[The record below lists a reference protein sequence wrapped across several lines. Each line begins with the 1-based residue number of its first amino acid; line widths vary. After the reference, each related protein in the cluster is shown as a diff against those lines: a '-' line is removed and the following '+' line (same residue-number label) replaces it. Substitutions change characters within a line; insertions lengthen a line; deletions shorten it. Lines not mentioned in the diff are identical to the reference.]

1 MQITTPP
8 TLVKTRHSNCST
20 DMQER
25 TKLILPS
32 IVSVAAAALLCLAG
46 LALAQTAVTTSSPS
60 LPQAAP
66 ASTLAAKPVVANK
79 ATKTAAETW
88 DKLTPAQKT
97 ALQPL
102 NGNWSSLS
110 DGHKRKWIAVSAN
123 FDQFSPQDK
132 TKLHSRM
139 TEWAG
144 LSAKQREQ
152 ARINFAQNK
161 TLTPK
166 DKQAKWESYKALPPE
181 TKQALAN
188 IDVAPKP
195 TGAAT
200 AAKPV
205 AKDKLVASSPKTD
218 KAPVR

>member
-1 MQITTPP
+1 MQIRAKFTQIS
-8 TLVKTRHSNCST
+8 LA
-20 DMQER
+20 
-25 TKLILPS
+25 
-32 IVSVAAAALLCLAG
+32 SVAIATLLCFAG
-46 LALAQTAVTTSSPS
+46 FVLAQTAVVPSSPANAPTSS
-60 LPQAAP
+60 
-66 ASTLAAKPVVANK
+66 LAAKPLVANK
-79 ATKTAAETW
+79 NTKSAAETW
-88 DKLTPAQKT
+88 DKLTSAQKT

-102 NGNWSSLS
+102 YANWSSLS

-123 FDQFSPQDK
+123 FEQFSPQDK
-132 TKLHSRM
+132 SKLHSRM

-161 TLTPK
+161 ELTAK

-195 TGAAT
+195 KGAAT

-218 KAPVR
+218 KSTVR

>member
-1 MQITTPP
+1 MLAKTK
-8 TLVKTRHSNCST
+8 LVKLGLSSA
-20 DMQER
+20 
-25 TKLILPS
+25 L
-32 IVSVAAAALLCLAG
+32 VAALVAFASLVPAQNATTTAAS
-46 LALAQTAVTTSSPS
+46 TTSAIAT
-60 LPQAAP
+60 Q
-66 ASTLAAKPVVANK
+66 AAKPVLATTKIAK
-79 ATKTAAETW
+79 APADTW

-102 NGNWSSLS
+102 SASWSGLT
-110 DGHKRKWIAVSAN
+110 DGHKRKWLAVSTN
-123 FDQFSPQDK
+123 FSQFSPEDK

-139 TEWAG
+139 TDWAS

-161 TLTPK
+161 KLTAS

-188 IDVAPKP
+188 INVAPKP

-200 AAKPV
+200 APKPV
-205 AKDKLVASSPKTD
+205 AKDKLVASTPKAD
-218 KAPVR
+218 KSTIK

>member
-1 MQITTPP
+1 MQ
-8 TLVKTRHSNCST
+8 VRSRFSK
-20 DMQER
+20 
-25 TKLILPS
+25 PS
-32 IVSVAAAALLCLAG
+32 LGSVAVAALLCFAG
-46 LALAQTAVTTSSPS
+46 FALAQTAMTTSPTVI
-60 LPQAAP
+60 P
-66 ASTLAAKPVVANK
+66 ASALPAKPVVANK
-79 ATKTAAETW
+79 PAKTAIETW
-88 DKLTPAQKT
+88 DKLTPSQKT

-102 NGNWSSLS
+102 YANWSSLS

-123 FDQFSPQDK
+123 FEQFSPQDK
-132 TKLHSRM
+132 AKLHSRM

-161 TLTPK
+161 ELTAK

-181 TKQALAN
+181 TKQALAK

-218 KAPVR
+218 KSSVR

>member
-1 MQITTPP
+1 MQVKAK
-8 TLVKTRHSNCST
+8 LVKLGLSSA
-20 DMQER
+20 
-25 TKLILPS
+25 L
-32 IVSVAAAALLCLAG
+32 VAALVAFASLVTAQNTTTTTSTSTTSTSTTS
-46 LALAQTAVTTSSPS
+46 ALATQ
-60 LPQAAP
+60 
-66 ASTLAAKPVVANK
+66 AAKPVLAAAKIAK
-79 ATKTAAETW
+79 APADTW

-102 NGNWSSLS
+102 SASWSGLS
-110 DGHKRKWIAVSAN
+110 DGHKRKWLAVSAN
-123 FDQFSPQDK
+123 FAQFSPEDK

-139 TEWAG
+139 TDWAS
-144 LSAKQREQ
+144 LSTKEREL

-161 TLTPK
+161 QLTAS

-200 AAKPV
+200 AVKPV
-205 AKDKLVASSPKTD
+205 AKNKLVDSKPNFD
-218 KAPVR
+218 KATVK

>member
-1 MQITTPP
+1 MPDHAY
-8 TLVKTRHSNCST
+8 LVKASL
-20 DMQER
+20 E
-25 TKLILPS
+25 
-32 IVSVAAAALLCLAG
+32 SVAIATLLCFAG
-46 LALAQTAVTTSSPS
+46 LTFAQTAVTTTVTPSVTPTATTAPTSALVTKPPITNKSTKSS
-60 LPQAAP
+60 
-66 ASTLAAKPVVANK
+66 
-79 ATKTAAETW
+79 AETW

-123 FDQFSPQDK
+123 FEQFSPQDK
-132 TKLHSRM
+132 VKLHSRM

-200 AAKPV
+200 AVKPV

-218 KAPVR
+218 KATVR

>member
-1 MQITTPP
+1 MLAKTK
-8 TLVKTRHSNCST
+8 LVKLGLSSA
-20 DMQER
+20 
-25 TKLILPS
+25 L
-32 IVSVAAAALLCLAG
+32 VAALVAFASLVPAQNATTTAAS
-46 LALAQTAVTTSSPS
+46 TTSVIAT
-60 LPQAAP
+60 Q
-66 ASTLAAKPVVANK
+66 AAKPVLATTKIAK
-79 ATKTAAETW
+79 APADTW

-102 NGNWSSLS
+102 SASWSGLT
-110 DGHKRKWIAVSAN
+110 DGHKRKWLAVSTN
-123 FDQFSPQDK
+123 FSQFSPEDK

-139 TEWAG
+139 TDWAS

-161 TLTPK
+161 KLTAS

-188 IDVAPKP
+188 INVAPKP

-200 AAKPV
+200 APKPV
-205 AKDKLVASSPKTD
+205 AKDKLVASTPKAD
-218 KAPVR
+218 KSTIK